1 MSCIAYV
8 WPDDADTALTCNKP
22 TKEGARYC
30 CECAQRKL
38 IEANAQFYQ
47 AELARNAA
55 SKEIALLYKELSLP

>member
-1 MSCIAYV
+1 MSCSAQVWEGYV
-8 WPDDADTALTCNKP
+8 NAPGPCNKP